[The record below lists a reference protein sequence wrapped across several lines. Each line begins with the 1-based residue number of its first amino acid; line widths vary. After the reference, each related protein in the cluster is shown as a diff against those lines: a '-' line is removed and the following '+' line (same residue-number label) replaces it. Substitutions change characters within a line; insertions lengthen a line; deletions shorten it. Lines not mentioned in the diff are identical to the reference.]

1 MLFIAGFQR
10 QRFQAAGLLVVEG
23 FQLLSQRGTV
33 IASAQ
38 RSNQGVG
45 VEREDV
51 HTGMTKP
58 VVAVRQSGV
67 MAGLVLQAALTIP
80 FSRVVAV
87 EIVVQST
94 AGYIRQHIHE
104 GMGKATSLVGSAPSR
119 VHVVKPLQMA
129 TQRQG

>member
-33 IASAQ
+33 VAPAQ
-38 RSNQGVG
+38 RSNQSVG

-51 HTGMTKP
+51 YTGMTKP

-67 MAGLVLQAALTIP
+67 MARLILKAALTIP

-94 AGYIRQHIHE
+94 A
-104 GMGKATSLVGSAPSR
+104 
-119 VHVVKPLQMA
+119 
-129 TQRQG
+129 